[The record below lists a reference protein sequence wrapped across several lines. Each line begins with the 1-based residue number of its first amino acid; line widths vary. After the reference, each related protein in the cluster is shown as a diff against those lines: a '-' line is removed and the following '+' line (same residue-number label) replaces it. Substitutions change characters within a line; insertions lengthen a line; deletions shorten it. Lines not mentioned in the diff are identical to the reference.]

1 MTYHIYL
8 CHSTSDG
15 SLYICHTTYDIS
27 YYVKRH
33 RIYGQPHICAIPQP
47 SVWNEQPIDKITS
60 ISASPLVSQ
69 KSLFVFGTGRLKKEI
84 AKEYHPSG
92 KLSCQKRKEI
102 TQQDHFVK
110 REIFCKKMLIWEIFC
125 KKIFICAGSAVSV
138 SSACSLAAEL
148 FSFLVFF

>member
-27 YYVKRH
+27 KRTYYVKRH

-47 SVWNEQPIDKITS
+47 IVWNEQPIDKITS
-60 ISASPLVSQ
+60 ISASSLVSQ
-69 KSLFVFGTGRLKKEI
+69 KSLFVFGAGRLKKEI

-102 TQQDHFVK
+102 TQQNHFVK
-110 REIFCKKMLIWEIFC
+110 REIFC